1 MPAVEP
7 VTMALRPVRSMIM
20 LFSLAYWSS
29 GLTWD
34 FFHFDA
40 IGPRSIR
47 SRAPCPCWRR
57 PVLSVKL
64 DQILEDQPAPAIRV
78 RLHKQATFRKPDK
91 SSEEHTSDLQS
102 LQRNSS
108 AVYT

>member
-1 MPAVEP
+1 
-7 VTMALRPVRSMIM
+7 MIM

-64 DQILEDQPAPAIRV
+64 DQILEDQAAPAIRL
-78 RLHKQATFRKPDK
+78 RLHKQATFRNLVQFDRR
-91 SSEEHTSDLQS
+91 STENTSELPS
-102 LQRNSS
+102 LMSISYHSFCLPKKN
-108 AVYT
+108 

>member
-40 IGPRSIR
+40 TEPRSIR

-57 PVLSVKL
+57 PVLSVQL
-64 DQILEDQPAPAIRV
+64 YPILENQAPPPIRFP
-78 RLHKQATFRKPDK
+78 LHNPP
-91 SSEEHTSDLQS
+91 TSRTTAQFT
-102 LQRNSS
+102 RPEPKHHPK
-108 AVYT
+108 